1 MSRGH
6 IGDLCREQYT
16 GEAVKTVKSEP
27 DVVERSMEL
36 RAHNKPVLDNFKQCK
51 AHHGQEPEDNRSSSA
66 VSTGQSGTSALDQEK
81 SQFDDTSPCSTSQ
94 ISSAPLCRQFWK
106 AGKYD
111 DGVAPKSNLQNGT
124 NHLHIHPKFLHSNAT
139 SHKWAFGA
147 IAELIDNSVDEIQNG
162 ATFVIIDK
170 TLNPKNGASALLIQD
185 DGGGMG
191 PEAMRR
197 CLSFGFSNKKSK
209 SAIGQY
215 GNGFKTSSMRLGAD
229 VIVFSRHMKNRNMTQ
244 SIGLLSYSF
253 LTQMGHDRIVVPMV
267 DYEFNTST
275 DTMDFLQ
282 WQSKENYMHNLSI
295 LLEWSPYSTEIE
307 LLKQFED
314 IGYHGTKIII
324 YNLWFNDEK
333 NVELDFESDMEDIRI
348 DVESNKL
355 KGENEEKG
363 EKGKKR
369 KSETE
374 QHIANR
380 LRFSLRAYLSVLYLR
395 LPGSFCMLLRGQVV
409 EYHNI
414 ATDLKY
420 PEFIVYRP
428 HNGRCVEGEVIT
440 TIGFL
445 KEAPNVN
452 IYGFNVYYKNR
463 LILPFWRPANFTNNR
478 GRGVVGVLEANFIEP
493 SHNKQDFEKTS
504 IFQKLEVRLKEM
516 TLEYWDHHCGY
527 LGYTVTKKPRALMTS
542 PMTSDSSTQR
552 GAKQPVTLSTNFAS
566 AGKALTAAGT
576 NRPPVVA
583 SSNELGRIPGHQLCN
598 EVNSQGA
605 SLKRRNSECEE
616 SEKVKRKAVARDNV
630 VNTRQRLEV
639 EPTTSTSELLEDQ
652 EPINIMQENRKLL
665 AQCLEN
671 ERTEEVL
678 QEKVMTHVSPDLGT
692 QHGSKQPVMLSK
704 NFTSAANALNAA
716 GSCIPPVIASS
727 NQLARTPCQQT
738 FNQINSQGEGL
749 KKRDSD
755 RQRESKKV
763 KRKAVVVANV
773 LDSNPCLEAEPTTD
787 TGKLLED
794 QRAIM
799 VMQQNRKLHAKCL
812 ENERKEAVLNQKV
825 TTLKNEL
832 REAQNQYTRLLAESQ
847 LLEKL
852 KLH

>member
-1 MSRGH
+1 M
-6 IGDLCREQYT
+6 E
-16 GEAVKTVKSEP
+16 TVKAEP
-27 DVVERSMEL
+27 DVVGRSMEV
-36 RAHNKPVLDNFKQCK
+36 RAHNKRVLDNFKQCK
-51 AHHGQEPEDNRSSSA
+51 AHHGLESEDNMSLSA
-66 VSTGQSGTSALDQEK
+66 VSTGQSGTSALDQEQ
-81 SQFDDTSPCSTSQ
+81 SQFDDTSPCLTLP

-106 AGKYD
+106 ANNYE
-111 DGVAPKSNLQNGT
+111 DGVAPKSNLQNVT
-124 NHLHIHPKFLHSNAT
+124 NHLCIHPKFLHSNAT

-147 IAELIDNSVDEIQNG
+147 IAELIDNAVDEMQNE
-162 ATFVIIDK
+162 ATFVMIDK

-185 DGGGMG
+185 DGGGMD
-191 PEAMRR
+191 PEAIRR

-244 SIGLLSYSF
+244 SIGLLSYTF

-275 DTMDFLQ
+275 ETMDFLQ

-314 IGYHGTKIII
+314 VGYHGTKIII
-324 YNLWFNDEK
+324 YNLWFNDE
-333 NVELDFESDMEDIRI
+333 NNLELDFESDQEDIRI

-355 KGENEEKG
+355 EQGENG
-363 EKGKKR
+363 EKGKKGKKL
-369 KSETE
+369 KSATE

-395 LPGSFCMLLRGQVV
+395 LPSNFCMLLRGRVV

-414 ATDLKY
+414 ATDLKH

-428 HNGRCVEGEVIT
+428 QNGRCVEGKVIT

-445 KEAPNVN
+445 KEAPHIN

-463 LILPFWRPANFTNNR
+463 LILPFWRPANFTSSR
-478 GRGVVGVLEANFIEP
+478 GRGVVGVLEANFIQP

-504 IFQKLEVRLKEM
+504 VFQKLEVRLKEM

-527 LGYTVTKKPRALMTS
+527 LGYSVTKKPRALMTS
-542 PMTSDSSTQR
+542 HITSDSSTQH
-552 GAKQPVTLSTNFAS
+552 GAKQPVMLDKSFAS
-566 AGKALTAAGT
+566 AGKVLTAGT
-576 NRPPVVA
+576 CMPPVVA

-598 EVNSQGA
+598 EINSQEGA
-605 SLKRRNSECEE
+605 SLKRRNFERQE
-616 SEKVKRKAVARDNV
+616 SGKVKRKAVARDNV
-630 VNTRQRLEV
+630 INTSRLLEV
-639 EPTTSTSELLEDQ
+639 EATINTSELLEDQ
-652 EPINIMQENRKLL
+652 EPINLMLENRKLL
-665 AQCLEN
+665 AQCHEN

-678 QEKVMTHVSPDLGT
+678 KEKVITPVSPDSST
-692 QHGSKQPVMLSK
+692 QHGSKQPVMFSK
-704 NFTSAANALNAA
+704 KFSSAANALNAV
-716 GSCIPPVIASS
+716 GTCIPPVVTSS
-727 NQLARTPCQQT
+727 NELARMTCQQMC
-738 FNQINSQGEGL
+738 NKINSQGESL

-755 RQRESKKV
+755 FQESDKV
-763 KRKAVVVANV
+763 KRKAVVMGNV
-773 LDSNPCLEAEPTTD
+773 LDSNPRLEAEVYLSPTTD
-787 TGKLLED
+787 TGKLLEN
-794 QRAIM
+794 QRAVVI
-799 VMQQNRKLHAKCL
+799 MQQNRRLHTECL
-812 ENERKEAVLNQKV
+812 ENVRKEAVLNQKV
-825 TTLKNEL
+825 ITLENEL
-832 REAQNQYTRLLAESQ
+832 REARNEYTRLLAELQ

-852 KLH
+852 ELQ